1 MAIWTKL
8 RVTKGKGK
16 EEEVNEDKAN
26 TFTSHENTGAAF
38 DEVLGIY
45 TLPLSIPRTLTCRQA
60 GRRKL

>member
-26 TFTSHENTGAAF
+26 TH
-38 DEVLGIY
+38 LHHM
-45 TLPLSIPRTLTCRQA
+45 
-60 GRRKL
+60 RKLELLSMRFWGFILYH